1 LNVLSFAVSQVVEFL
16 SYNPDVLLYNV
27 ITSVV
32 STTGQLAI
40 YYTIKRF
47 GPVVFTVIMTTRQ
60 MFSIVLSNYL
70 FGHYMAAQ
78 AYLGAAIVFLVL
90 LYSAYRQLPSS
101 SAASAAATPSTKAS
115 SLSAPSSSEAA
126 QGGSSAAAAD
136 TDSDCLEAG
145 KQQVLK

>member
-1 LNVLSFAVSQVVEFL
+1 MVEFL
-16 SYNPDVLLYNV
+16 AYNPDVLLYNV

-60 MFSIVLSNYL
+60 MFSIVLSNHL
-70 FGHYMAAQ
+70 FGHNMAAQ
-78 AYLGAAIVFLVL
+78 AYLGAALVFLVL

-101 SAASAAATPSTKAS
+101 SAAAAAAPSSAPT
-115 SLSAPSSSEAA
+115 APSSSEAA
-126 QGGSSAAAAD
+126 EDGNSAVASAD
-136 TDSDCLEAG
+136 ADSDNIEAG
-145 KQQVLK
+145 KENVLKK

>member
-1 LNVLSFAVSQVVEFL
+1 MVEFL
-16 SYNPDVLLYNV
+16 AYNPDVLLYNV

-60 MFSIVLSNYL
+60 MFSIVLSNHL
-70 FGHYMAAQ
+70 FGHNMAAQ
-78 AYLGAAIVFLVL
+78 AYLGAALVFLVL

-101 SAASAAATPSTKAS
+101 SAAAAAAAPSSAPT
-115 SLSAPSSSEAA
+115 APSSSEAA
-126 QGGSSAAAAD
+126 EDGNSAVASAD
-136 TDSDCLEAG
+136 ADSDNIEAG
-145 KQQVLK
+145 KENFLKK

>member
-1 LNVLSFAVSQVVEFL
+1 MVEFL
-16 SYNPDVLLYNV
+16 AYNPDVLLYNV

-60 MFSIVLSNYL
+60 MFSIVLSNHL
-70 FGHYMAAQ
+70 FGHNMAAQ
-78 AYLGAAIVFLVL
+78 AYLGAALVFLVL

-101 SAASAAATPSTKAS
+101 SAAAAAAAAAPSSAPT
-115 SLSAPSSSEAA
+115 APSSSEAA
-126 QGGSSAAAAD
+126 EDGNSAVTSAD
-136 TDSDCLEAG
+136 ADSDNIEAG
-145 KQQVLK
+145 KENVLKK

>member
-1 LNVLSFAVSQVVEFL
+1 VVEFL
-16 SYNPDVLLYNV
+16 AYNPDVLLYNV

-60 MFSIVLSNYL
+60 MFSIVLSNHL
-70 FGHYMAAQ
+70 FGHNMAAQ
-78 AYLGAAIVFLVL
+78 AYLGAALVFLVL

-101 SAASAAATPSTKAS
+101 SAAAAAAAPSSAPT
-115 SLSAPSSSEAA
+115 APSSSEAA
-126 QGGSSAAAAD
+126 EDGNSAVASAD
-136 TDSDCLEAG
+136 ADSDNIEAG
-145 KQQVLK
+145 KENVLKK

>member
-1 LNVLSFAVSQVVEFL
+1 MVEFL
-16 SYNPDVLLYNV
+16 AYNPDVLLYNV

-60 MFSIVLSNYL
+60 MFSIVLSNHL
-70 FGHYMAAQ
+70 FGHNMAAQ
-78 AYLGAAIVFLVL
+78 AYLGAALVFLVL

-101 SAASAAATPSTKAS
+101 SAAAAAAAPSSAPT
-115 SLSAPSSSEAA
+115 APSSSEAA
-126 QGGSSAAAAD
+126 EDGNSAVASAD
-136 TDSDCLEAG
+136 ADSDNIEAG
-145 KQQVLK
+145 KENVLKK

>member
-1 LNVLSFAVSQVVEFL
+1 MVEFL
-16 SYNPDVLLYNV
+16 AYNPDVLLYNV

-60 MFSIVLSNYL
+60 MFSIVLSNHL
-70 FGHYMAAQ
+70 FGHNMAAQ
-78 AYLGAAIVFLVL
+78 AYLGAALVFLVL

-101 SAASAAATPSTKAS
+101 SAAAAAAAAAPSSAPT
-115 SLSAPSSSEAA
+115 APSSSEAA
-126 QGGSSAAAAD
+126 EDGNSAVASAD
-136 TDSDCLEAG
+136 ADSDNIEAG
-145 KQQVLK
+145 KENVLKK

>member
-1 LNVLSFAVSQVVEFL
+1 MVEFL
-16 SYNPDVLLYNV
+16 AYNPDVLLYNV

-60 MFSIVLSNYL
+60 MFSIVLSNHL
-70 FGHYMAAQ
+70 FGHNMAAQ
-78 AYLGAAIVFLVL
+78 AYLGAALVFLVL

-101 SAASAAATPSTKAS
+101 SAAAAAPSSAPT
-115 SLSAPSSSEAA
+115 APSSS
-126 QGGSSAAAAD
+126 AAAEDGNSAVASAD
-136 TDSDCLEAG
+136 ADSDNIEAG
-145 KQQVLK
+145 KENVLKK